1 MVTWLRG
8 RRVTLR
14 FDDTLLQ
21 EIRDRNSL
29 VQVVGDYVSLRK
41 AGNNYVGLCPF
52 HSERSPSFSVNE
64 QRQFFYCFGCQTGGD
79 VIAFVRELHGYSFI
93 EAVRHL
99 ADRVGIAM
107 PEAPK
112 GGGAGVGAGERKPK
126 VDRGSK
132 DAYFAVG
139 RAAREY
145 FTETLQGL
153 RGSSAREYIR
163 ERGISAE
170 TATTFA
176 LGLAPDGWDGLSQ
189 HLASDGFDPRL
200 AESAGLV
207 APRRE
212 GGGYYDRFRSRL
224 MFPIRNLAGEIVAFG
239 GRILPGFEQAGDDK
253 VAKYI
258 NSPETPVYTKGK
270 ALFGLYEARRALRQ
284 TGYAVV
290 VEGNVDVL
298 MVSQAGIAHVVAPM
312 GTALTP
318 EQCQLIRR
326 FVPRVV
332 LLYDGDNAGRAA
344 AKKGVPIALA
354 EGLQVAV
361 VTLPDGQDPDTFV
374 RTQGVD
380 ALTTL
385 IDRAV
390 PGWDFLVEGTIEA
403 LNVRQDRRAGAPRAV
418 DQLAPV
424 LDGIPDRRE
433 RLLYQRSLAGAL
445 GLTDGDLEDFLR
457 DARSRQRPGPG
468 PESSSPP
475 ARSTRPSSPPPPW
488 RELKL
493 LMLLM
498 EAAETRPVAQ
508 GRDVAR
514 LLTHP
519 GVREAL
525 ELLWNLDDEQPGV
538 PAAVVASA
546 VTDLALKT
554 QLFETLARSHEHADP
569 RRELDDLILLLEKDQ
584 IKRERT
590 AASHPVI
597 DASRHS
603 DDAASVQA
611 MFDKLA
617 VERQLSALRKSKI
630 S

>member
-1 MVTWLRG
+1 M
-8 RRVTLR
+8 R
-14 FDDTLLQ
+14 FDDTLLK

-29 VQVVGDYVSLRK
+29 SQVVGDYVSLRK

-64 QRQFFYCFGCQTGGD
+64 ARQFFYCFGCQTGGD
-79 VIAFVRELHGYSFI
+79 VIAFVRELHGYSFF

-99 ADRVGIAM
+99 ADRVGIAL
-107 PEAPK
+107 PDAPR
-112 GGGAGVGAGERKPK
+112 GGGYDSGERKPK
-126 VDRGSK
+126 VDREGK
-132 DAYFAVG
+132 DAFFAIG
-139 RAAREY
+139 RSAREY
-145 FTETLQGL
+145 FSETLQGL
-153 RGSSAREYIR
+153 RGAGAREYIR
-163 ERGISAE
+163 QRGLTAE
-170 TATTFA
+170 TVERYA
-176 LGLAPDGWDGLSQ
+176 LGVAPEGWDGLAQ
-189 HLASDGFDPRL
+189 HLAREGFDARL
-200 AESAGLV
+200 AETAGLV

-224 MFPIRNLAGEIVAFG
+224 MFPIRNQAGEVVAFG
-239 GRILPGFEQAGDDK
+239 GRILPGFEQLGDDK

-284 TGYAVV
+284 AGFAVV

-298 MVSQAGIAHVVAPM
+298 MVAQAGIEHVVAPM

-318 EQCQLIRR
+318 EQCHLLRR

-344 AKKGVPIALA
+344 AKKGVPVALA
-354 EGLQVAV
+354 EGLQVGV

-374 RTQGVD
+374 RTEGAD
-380 ALTTL
+380 ALVAL
-385 IDRAV
+385 VDRAI
-390 PGWDFLVEGTIEA
+390 PGWDFLVEATIET

-424 LDGIPDRRE
+424 LDALPDRRE

-445 GLTDGDLEDFLR
+445 GLTDADLADFLK
-457 DARSRQRPGPG
+457 DARSRSRPSPVQ
-468 PESSSPP
+468 ESMP
-475 ARSTRPSSPPPPW
+475 APLRSTRPSAPPPW

-498 EAAETRPVAQ
+498 EAPETRPIAQ
-508 GRDVAR
+508 GRDVQR
-514 LLTHP
+514 LLTHA

-538 PAAVVASA
+538 PAAVVVSS
-546 VTDLALKT
+546 VTDGALKT
-554 QLFETLARSHEHADP
+554 QLFEALARDHAHLDAL
-569 RRELDDLILLLEKDQ
+569 RELNDLILLLDKDQ
-584 IKRERT
+584 LKRERA
-590 AASHPVI
+590 AASRPVE
-597 DASRHS
+597 A
-603 DDAASVQA
+603 AASA
-611 MFDKLA
+611 AGHSSEDEALFAKLRVA
-617 VERQLSALRKSKI
+617 RMLDSRENPKI

>member
-1 MVTWLRG
+1 M
-8 RRVTLR
+8 R

-41 AGNNYVGLCPF
+41 AGNNHVGLCPF

-99 ADRVGIAM
+99 ADRVGIAV
-107 PEAPK
+107 PDAPR
-112 GGGAGVGAGERKPK
+112 GAGASERPGGERAPR
-126 VDRGSK
+126 VDRRSK
-132 DAYFAVG
+132 DAYFAIG
-139 RAAREY
+139 RSAREY

-153 RGSSAREYIR
+153 RGAAAREYVR
-163 ERGISAE
+163 ERGISAD
-170 TATTFA
+170 TATRFA

-189 HLASDGFDPRL
+189 HLASEGFDARL

-207 APRRE
+207 AARKD
-212 GGGYYDRFRSRL
+212 GSGFYDRFRSRL
-224 MFPIRNLAGEIVAFG
+224 MFPIRNLAGEVVAFG
-239 GRILPGFEQAGDDK
+239 GRILPGFEQIGDEK

-298 MVSQAGIAHVVAPM
+298 MVSQAGIEHVLAPM

-318 EQCQLIRR
+318 EQCQLLRR

-344 AKKGVPIALA
+344 ARKGVPVALA
-354 EGLQVAV
+354 EGLQVGV

-374 RTQGVD
+374 RTQGAE
-380 ALTTL
+380 ALAAL
-385 IDRAV
+385 IERAV
-390 PGWDFLVEGTIEA
+390 PGWDFLVEATIDA
-403 LNVRQDRRAGAPRAV
+403 LGVRQDRRAGAPRAV

-424 LDGIPDRRE
+424 LDGMPDRRE

-445 GLTDGDLEDFLR
+445 GLSDSDLADFLR
-457 DARSRQRPGPG
+457 DARARQRPGAGPDPGG
-468 PESSSPP
+468 PEQR
-475 ARSTRPSSPPPPW
+475 AARPSMAPPPW

-493 LMLLM
+493 LMLLL

-508 GRDVAR
+508 GRDVQR

-538 PAAVVASA
+538 PAAVVASS
-546 VTDLALKT
+546 VSDGALKT
-554 QLFETLARSHEHADP
+554 QLFEALARGHEHADG
-569 RRELDDLILLLEKDQ
+569 RRELDELVMLLEEDQ
-584 IKRERT
+584 LKRERVAAARPVREASSRQDDT
-590 AASHPVI
+590 AATAALFAELALARQI
-597 DASRHS
+597 QSRK
-603 DDAASVQA
+603 D
-611 MFDKLA
+611 
-617 VERQLSALRKSKI
+617 SKI